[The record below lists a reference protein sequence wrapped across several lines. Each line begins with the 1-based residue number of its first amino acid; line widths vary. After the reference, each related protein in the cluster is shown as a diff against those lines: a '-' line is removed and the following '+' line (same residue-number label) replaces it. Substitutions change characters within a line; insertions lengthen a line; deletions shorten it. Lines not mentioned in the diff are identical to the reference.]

1 MSARSPDVS
10 CRTAVGSAFGSTRR
24 SCPEDSWTCASS
36 YVVLLVSAVHARAP
50 PNVWGVCVGHN
61 TGRGHPLVISANA
74 VHVPMAQF
82 SSLLIN
88 GVDVRAL
95 DQARPM
101 FDALHAA
108 QLETLH
114 AVGIDTRAIKNPSC
128 PTNTTYHGAQVA
140 WSWLR
145 AHEAIVS
152 KFLGSGRRVM
162 PQQCLSRVEMKLKV
176 KPMGIVANGAS
187 AAVASAV
194 AMVAHLWGRNV
205 STRYCVTGSL
215 DLRVRDAS
223 YTMHTVVIESDWL
236 RRVTRTVLPACACR
250 DG

>member
-1 MSARSPDVS
+1 M
-10 CRTAVGSAFGSTRR
+10 
-24 SCPEDSWTCASS
+24 
-36 YVVLLVSAVHARAP
+36 LLVSAVHARAP
-50 PNVWGVCVGHN
+50 PNVWGVCVGH
-61 TGRGHPLVISANA
+61 TSKKGHPLVIGASA
-74 VHVPMAQF
+74 VHVPMAQS

-88 GVDVRAL
+88 GVDVGAL

-108 QLETLH
+108 QLQTLQ
-114 AVGIDTRAIKNPSC
+114 AVGIDTRAIKNLSC
-128 PTNTTYHGAQVA
+128 PIKTSYHGAQVA

-145 AHEAIVS
+145 AHEGIIT

-162 PQQCLSRVEMKLKV
+162 SQHCLSRVEMKLRV
-176 KPMGIVANGAS
+176 MPMGSVANGAS

-205 STRYCVTGSL
+205 SGRYCVTGSL

-223 YTMHTVVIESDWL
+223 YTMHMVVIESDWV
-236 RRVTRTVLPACACR
+236 RRVTRTVLRACACR